1 MSQSAIWWPPPGTLS
16 LQTGEVHVWRI
27 ELEQPGS
34 LLEKFRSTLEADEL
48 QRSGRFHFEKH
59 RNSFVVSRG
68 FLRYVLSRYLEAKPE
83 TLRFSYGEYGK
94 PALDGRLQFNMS
106 HSHGV
111 ALLAITADRQI
122 GVDVEH
128 IRADFATEDIA
139 RRFFSS
145 SEVESFNRLP
155 AEEQAAAFFRCWARK
170 EAFIKATGR
179 GLSQPL
185 DEFDVTLA
193 PGVAAELLRVDE
205 DDASRWCMSDID
217 VGSEYAAAL
226 VVEGAALR
234 IQYWSAADYDG

>member
-1 MSQSAIWWPPPGTLS
+1 MSQSEIWLAPPGSLS

-27 ELEQPGS
+27 ELEQPGN

-48 QRSGRFHFEKH
+48 QRAGRFHFEIH
-59 RNSFVVSRG
+59 RSNFVVARG
-68 FLRYVLSRYLEAKPE
+68 FLRYILSRYLETKPE
-83 TLRFSYGEYGK
+83 RLKFSYGEYGK

-217 VGSEYAAAL
+217 VGSEYAADL
-226 VVEGAALR
+226 
-234 IQYWSAADYDG
+234 DG